1 MHWIVQSTLEEQPV
15 EQIYV
20 ISILLG
26 VFVSRFVTDMCGV
39 TICNGPLWL
48 GLPVLDDPPLGATI
62 VEKCET
68 IVLELLMPIS
78 FAYIGM
84 VTDFSS
90 MSGQWYILQP
100 LFYMALVGYLTRI
113 FAIVLVGRLFK
124 MTFRDSLA
132 LALIISKRGQV
143 ELILFVHWMDFK
155 MIEQPHFS
163 MFVLLTVVVVAVIA
177 AP

>member
-26 VFVSRFVTDMCGV
+26 VFEWLLTFHQCLVNGIF
-39 TICNGPLWL
+39 CNR
-48 GLPVLDDPPLGATI
+48 
-62 VEKCET
+62 C
-68 IVLELLMPIS
+68 
-78 FAYIGM
+78 
-84 VTDFSS
+84 
-90 MSGQWYILQP
+90 
-100 LFYMALVGYLTRI
+100 FYMALVGYLTRI

-132 LALIISKRGQV
+132 LALIMSKRGQV

-163 MFVLLTVVVVAVIA
+163 MFVLLTVVVAAIA
-177 AP
+177 TPKINLVYDPTKPYMIDTRRNIQHTAINADCSLYL